1 MGRAIVDSLFPA
13 GNDGRIP
20 VVAVGGTNGK
30 TVVAQLVASLLR
42 LSDKR
47 VALSCSD
54 GLYFDQRR
62 IGRGDGCGWEAARK
76 CLINRSI
83 EAAVIEAT
91 AAISWAKAWPTT
103 AARWRC

>member
-1 MGRAIVDSLFPA
+1 M
-13 GNDGRIP
+13 
-20 VVAVGGTNGK
+20 VAVGGTNGK

-62 IGRGDGCGWEAARK
+62 IGQWRWLRLGSRAQMPDQPQHRSRGDRERQPPY
-76 CLINRSI
+76 L
-83 EAAVIEAT
+83 
-91 AAISWAKAWPTT
+91 AKVQFTT